1 MKKYCTQDGDCA
13 NCSLS
18 SYGKDCHNMPIVTK
32 KCYINVRTSDEIKEK
47 LLNVSTWKGLS
58 MSLVVEQLVRKEH
71 LKLLES
77 QIQI

>member
-1 MKKYCTQDGDCA
+1 
-13 NCSLS
+13 
-18 SYGKDCHNMPIVTK
+18 MPIVTK

-58 MSLVVEQLVRKEH
+58 MSLVVEQLIRKEH
-71 LKLLES
+71 LKFLES